1 MRSVAHRPTVGVDTP
16 QMEAFRELMRVQ
28 HELGRVLDQE
38 LVAERG
44 LTFSEYGVLLS
55 LRYAPGG
62 SLPVGALCSSA
73 HLTRSGI
80 TRLVDR
86 METAGTVERR
96 ADPSDRRSTRVAITD
111 LGRTELRKAWPIH
124 RRGIDQHFGAS
135 LTEAEA
141 ETLRDLLRKVMPDA
155 EWEAE

>member
-1 MRSVAHRPTVGVDTP
+1 MAHRTNVGVDTP

-38 LVAERG
+38 LVEERG

-55 LRYAPGG
+55 LRYAPEG
-62 SLPVGALCSSA
+62 SLPVGALCSAA
-73 HLTRSGI
+73 HMTRSGI

-86 METAGTVERR
+86 MEEAGTVKRI
-96 ADPSDRRSTRVAITD
+96 ADSADRRSVRAAITAR
-111 LGRTELRKAWPIH
+111 GRDALRKAWPVH

-135 LTEAEA
+135 LSEAEA
-141 ETLRDLLRKVMPDA
+141 KTLRDLLRRVMPDVDD
-155 EWEAE
+155 EAE